1 MNKQYVEMLGK
12 QIELEV
18 SRSAEQSL
26 SERDVPFY
34 VEMELYFSCLLRK
47 RIRVYETLVEP
58 AGENFSVR
66 YSDKLQINFRPV
78 MTKTC
83 SISSC
88 ENGKPPLS
96 DFPVQKLQSYIPR
109 WLKLDFY
116 KGKWCGDYG
125 Y

>member
-1 MNKQYVEMLGK
+1 
-12 QIELEV
+12 
-18 SRSAEQSL
+18 
-26 SERDVPFY
+26 VPPWQVILFTHST
-34 VEMELYFSCLLRK
+34 EGRARK
-47 RIRVYETLVEP
+47 RNRVYETIVEP
-58 AGENFSVR
+58 ADENFSVR

-88 ENGKPPLS
+88 EDGKPPLS
-96 DFPVQKLQSYIPR
+96 DFPIQKPHSYIPR